1 MKTFAAAFVLASVA
15 VTVTSVQAQVLQP
28 STVNGAIVGG
38 IAGAVIGNNS
48 GDLHHN
54 AWKGAAIGTAAGA
67 IVGSAVGDSRY
78 RNDRGSSD
86 RTRVGVS
93 VGYGG
98 YYGRPHWGGRYYYG
112 SPRFGYSYDFYNPGY
127 GYDYG
132 YPSVYYPS
140 SYDADYYQPNYSAS
154 GLLLGGVAGAIIG
167 NNSHSHNTWRGAAI
181 GAGAGWLIGTIAD
194 QNYRRRAVEV
204 VAPQREP
211 AETTPATAT
220 NSPQNVTII
229 NNYYGNSTPMASANS
244 MFGR

>member
-1 MKTFAAAFVLASVA
+1 MKTFAAAFVLASLAVA
-15 VTVTSVQAQVLQP
+15 SVQAQVLQP
-28 STVNGAIVGG
+28 STVNGAVLGG
-38 IAGAVIGNNS
+38 VAGAVIGNNS

-67 IVGSAVGDSRY
+67 VVGSAVGNSR
-78 RNDRGSSD
+78 DRASYD

-98 YYGRPHWGGRYYYG
+98 YYGRPRWGGRYYYG
-112 SPRFGYSYDFYNPGY
+112 APRLGYGYDFYNSGY

-132 YPSVYYPS
+132 YPSTYYAT
-140 SYDADYYQPNYSAS
+140 SYDSDYYQPNYSAS

-167 NNSHSHNTWRGAAI
+167 NNSRSHNTWRGAAI

-204 VAPQREP
+204 ALRQEPVEP
-211 AETTPATAT
+211 ASAPAT

-229 NNYYGNSTPMASANS
+229 NNYYSNSTPMSSANS